1 MDSVFSNPQHL
12 YSRAEVLSNPC
23 PVARAHGVYAFFFK
37 EIPQGVPVDGCLT
50 HEGLTL
56 LYIGSSPDKKGS
68 ANATQT
74 MQQRV
79 RYHFNGH
86 ADGSTLRRSL
96 GILLSRQSGFPLR
109 KVGSGKK
116 MTLTKKGEEWLNQWM
131 QENAF
136 ICWVEH
142 DKPWDLENE
151 LFHALPLPLNIQGN
165 KHHPFAAEL
174 ARIRTEAIANAKYA
188 PVVDESESRF

>member
-1 MDSVFSNPQHL
+1 MDTVFSNPDHIC
-12 YSRAEVLSNPC
+12 SRADVLSNPC

-74 MQQRV
+74 IQQRV

-96 GILLSRQSGFPLR
+96 GILLARQSGFPLR

-116 MTLTKKGEEWLNQWM
+116 MTLTKKGEEWLDQWM

-136 ICWVEH
+136 VTWVEH
-142 DKPWDLENE
+142 DQPWDLENE
-151 LFHALPLPLNIQGN
+151 LFHAILLPLNIQGN
-165 KHHPFAAEL
+165 KHSPFAAEL
-174 ARIRTEAIANAKYA
+174 TRIRTEAITNAKYA
-188 PVVDESESRF
+188 PVVEES